1 MSIGI
6 YASYSSEIKMKEH
19 KHPSMSLILTSS
31 GPTGRWRWPT
41 PAPPPPPPPSSSS
54 TPAPFSPYPP
64 VMFWSEKKKDPSHIP
79 MSFFHLHCQGGP
91 RPVKLECPGDE
102 GWWFIVQPAFK
113 RGWWSWWWSSWWCW
127 SWWCWSW
134 QWWSWWCWSS
144 KWWTKWRGWAVHS
157 SPAVP
162 PSLYYPRDDGRDGGD
177 DHGGD
182 DHGGGDERRCVNAFL
197 SSPPSLYYSQVSLYL
212 SFSLSEHSYH
222 HHQQLYQTFKSLKN
236 EVLEGENDMG
246 RPFAREGMISAVSSE
261 PFRVGATFTLFFHWN
276 TWWQWW
282 YFFLILFNTDIFW
295 VPLCES
301 PPQLCTGYTWPPPTA
316 KSSFQ

>member
-1 MSIGI
+1 MPSIHLR
-6 YASYSSEIKMKEH
+6 S
-19 KHPSMSLILTSS
+19 
-31 GPTGRWRWPT
+31 RWRNT
-41 PAPPPPPPPSSSS
+41 S
-54 TPAPFSPYPP
+54 TPAWAWSSPALDRLDG
-64 VMFWSEKKKDPSHIP
+64 EGGRLDPLHLLPLLLPQALQLRFLHTHLKCFDLKRRKISSHIP

-127 SWWCWSW
+127 SW

-144 KWWTKWRGWAVHS
+144 KWWTKWRGWAIHS

-236 EVLEGENDMG
+236 EVLESENDMG